1 MQELQSAFWIKII
14 LFINILDKKADW
26 IDLLIGPAE
35 NQVPFPILLS
45 GMLALPLISVM
56 KNRFAKLSKYY
67 QLRIN
72 FDFPD
77 ILDKKV
83 LYVNLIDNS
92 FSIQSYIL

>member
-1 MQELQSAFWIKII
+1 M
-14 LFINILDKKADW
+14 FINILDKKSDW

-35 NQVPFPILLS
+35 NQAPTPILLS

-56 KNRFAKLSKYY
+56 KNRFAKLSKHY
-67 QLRIN
+67 QIRIN

-83 LYVNLIDNS
+83 SYVNLIDNS
-92 FSIQSYIL
+92 FSKQFFKRKVL

>member
-1 MQELQSAFWIKII
+1 M
-14 LFINILDKKADW
+14 FINILDKKADW

-92 FSIQSYIL
+92 FSIQSYILYILYIVVYTAHM